1 MGLAFRIH
9 LAYIWHMP
17 GNDGQSNET
26 TGTPRPK
33 LAQPSASLPLA
44 TIRKLQG
51 LTLDDVAERINS
63 TREFA
68 RPVLRG
74 TICAIERGHRGSS
87 PRMLAAIARA
97 LGIDPRSVTNSKPHK
112 GGDVSTVST
121 EKLLYTADEAAEL
134 LSMSRRR
141 LDELRRAGDI
151 LAVRDGRSFKFRRD
165 DLIEYASRLPAY
177 EPA

>member
-1 MGLAFRIH
+1 MA
-9 LAYIWHMP
+9 
-17 GNDGQSNET
+17 T
-26 TGTPRPK
+26 
-33 LAQPSASLPLA
+33 PSASLPLA

-51 LTLDDVAERINS
+51 LTLDDVAERINA

-112 GGDVSTVST
+112 GGDVST